1 MFRTPSSHPFKG
13 AGGLCTRVPPRS
25 YCTRGC
31 SVSPPTRPASHLV
44 HRAARRPVAFPGLI
58 RIRIN
63 PVCKKIVTQEQELSS
78 TGCTIVCR
86 NVCNCSTGIL
96 PVQKLQARAGRPCY
110 DEIAGNLAHNPHG
123 PIVTKVTNSSP
134 LLSLSLFPGTGSGE
148 GNLSGLPAGAP
159 AVSRCYSTMSFRV
172 RVVASVSSLNT

>member
-110 DEIAGNLAHNPHG
+110 DEIAGNLAHNRLHLVLEGWTG
-123 PIVTKVTNSSP
+123 PTQEQGRPYGRPCNLVGCIRRYSRINLWVVVVPSP
-134 LLSLSLFPGTGSGE
+134 S
-148 GNLSGLPAGAP
+148 NLK
-159 AVSRCYSTMSFRV
+159 T
-172 RVVASVSSLNT
+172 